1 MQRLLIVKML
11 ILNNEEEN
19 FSCINHFNELILRRD
34 NFRSELLYH

>member
-19 FSCINHFNELILRRD
+19 FSCINHFNELIPRRD